1 MSVLLKKIFNLSYNS
16 LNSSRLLTL
25 ILEKVYFYIR
35 MIFFMT
41 FSVRSSEITKKM
53 TQTLSV
59 SQRISLSILNLCSI

>member
-1 MSVLLKKIFNLSYNS
+1 MSVLLKKNFFNLSYNS

-25 ILEKVYFYIR
+25 ILEKVYFIK

-59 SQRISLSILNLCSI
+59 SQRISLFILNLCSI